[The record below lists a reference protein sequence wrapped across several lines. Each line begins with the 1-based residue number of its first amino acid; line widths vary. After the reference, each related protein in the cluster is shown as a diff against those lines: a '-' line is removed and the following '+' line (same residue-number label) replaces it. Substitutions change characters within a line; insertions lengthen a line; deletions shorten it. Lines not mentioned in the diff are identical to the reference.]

1 MKNTYDSRSSASD
14 PTEVVEIE
22 ILREILGDRRGH
34 NRGVGRKMKGQSSK
48 RRTQPTTTN
57 QPDLHQTVAQL
68 QRQVQI
74 LSQKLSHEERAEM
87 DLEMNN
93 EAPTHPRPS
102 APSVH
107 PRPLQPTPL
116 SFQQLLQ
123 PHLHSSASLTPE
135 QLSQFQQFQM
145 FQSFFQM
152 MSQSSNNS
160 QAMMH
165 MMTQS
170 PQTSQAS
177 QSRTP
182 SMPHN
187 FQIVSIPQGQQISP
201 MMPTSHGQQTSPI
214 MPSSQVEPYYP
225 QMPNVSQRQI
235 PRNTPNSD
243 GDDDDDDDGDDAL
256 F

>member
-1 MKNTYDSRSSASD
+1 
-14 PTEVVEIE
+14 
-22 ILREILGDRRGH
+22 
-34 NRGVGRKMKGQSSK
+34 
-48 RRTQPTTTN
+48 
-57 QPDLHQTVAQL
+57 
-68 QRQVQI
+68 
-74 LSQKLSHEERAEM
+74 
-87 DLEMNN
+87 
-93 EAPTHPRPS
+93 
-102 APSVH
+102 
-107 PRPLQPTPL
+107 
-116 SFQQLLQ
+116 
-123 PHLHSSASLTPE
+123 
-135 QLSQFQQFQM
+135 
-145 FQSFFQM
+145 
-152 MSQSSNNS
+152 
-160 QAMMH
+160 

-187 FQIVSIPQGQQISP
+187 FQIVPIPQGQQISP

-243 GDDDDDDDGDDAL
+243 GDDDDDDDSDDAL